1 MTGRRGFTMLEI
13 LLVLAIGAVLVSIA
27 WSAAGQARAGYAV
40 RSARTAFGSL
50 SARAR
55 ATAVERGRTIYFEA
69 DQAGDSAWIRDG
81 TEILETLRLGGLG
94 NVEIDASFQQC
105 FGPRGL
111 AMPPCGTVAV
121 PLEIRFRRGSRWA
134 GGQLL
139 PMGQFVE
146 GAQGT

>member
-1 MTGRRGFTMLEI
+1 MKDRRGFTVLEI
-13 LLVLAIGAVLVSIA
+13 LLVLGIAVVLVSIA

-55 ATAVERGRTIYFEA
+55 ATAVERGRTIYFEV
-69 DQAGDSAWIRDG
+69 DQSGDSAWIRDS
-81 TEILETLRLGGLG
+81 TEILETLKLGGFG
-94 NVEIDASFQQC
+94 GVEIDASFQQC

-111 AMPPCGTVAV
+111 AMPPCGTVAA
-121 PLEIRFRRGSRWA
+121 PLELRFSRGTRWA
-134 GGQLL
+134 GAQVL

-146 GAQGT
+146 GGQGS